1 MIRLL
6 LLLSIL
12 FFYQPLFSQDP
23 NRFSPE
29 LMRFD
34 SLDRIIKKEESSI
47 EIENLFVGS
56 SSIRFWLTLQQD
68 YPDKEILNRGF
79 GGSHMSDLLYHVDK
93 LILQYHPKKIFI
105 YEGDNDI
112 SASESVDD
120 IMAETKELIGLIN
133 KELPTTEIY
142 LIAAKPS
149 IARWSFVNEYIKL
162 NRAFIK
168 LSLLDPQIHYVDVW
182 TPMLGD
188 DGVVLQDIFIA
199 DDLHMTDKG
208 YDIWAEAIRPF
219 LYEE

>member
-34 SLDRIIKKEESSI
+34 SWDRIIKKEESSI

>member
-1 MIRLL
+1 
-6 LLLSIL
+6 
-12 FFYQPLFSQDP
+12 
-23 NRFSPE
+23 
-29 LMRFD
+29 
-34 SLDRIIKKEESSI
+34 
-47 EIENLFVGS
+47 
-56 SSIRFWLTLQQD
+56 
-68 YPDKEILNRGF
+68 
-79 GGSHMSDLLYHVDK
+79 MSDLLYHVDK